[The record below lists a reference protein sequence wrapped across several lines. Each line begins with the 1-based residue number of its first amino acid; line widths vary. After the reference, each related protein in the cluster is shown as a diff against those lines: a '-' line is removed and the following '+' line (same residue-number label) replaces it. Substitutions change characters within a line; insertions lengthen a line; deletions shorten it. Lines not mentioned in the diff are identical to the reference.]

1 MSFKSAISVLFL
13 TGVVI
18 GLYFAIDGLLQGPNY
33 FANRLITIERMHKNE
48 FLVENKWGERRIKQE
63 WTMAYSFPGVQNQ
76 RQYGTRMLFDNELPK
91 KPEYYRSGDTLVH
104 RIPVPESQGG
114 RFGLNLNVRNG
125 LGISGYFLILGG
137 PILVLI
143 HLGHLPVVRKRK
155 TLIVILPFLIIV
167 GGILFQILGAFLS

>member
-13 TGVVI
+13 TGVAI
-18 GLYFAIDGLLQGPNY
+18 GLYFAIDGLLQGPSY
-33 FANRLITIERMHKNE
+33 FANRLITIERMHKKE
-48 FLVENKWGERRIKQE
+48 SLVENKWGERRIKRE
-63 WTMAYSFPGVQNQ
+63 WVMAYSFQGVKNQ

-114 RFGLNLNVRNG
+114 GFGLNLNVRNG
-125 LGISGYFLILGG
+125 LGISGYSLILGG

-155 TLIVILPFLIIV
+155 TLIALIPVIIFG